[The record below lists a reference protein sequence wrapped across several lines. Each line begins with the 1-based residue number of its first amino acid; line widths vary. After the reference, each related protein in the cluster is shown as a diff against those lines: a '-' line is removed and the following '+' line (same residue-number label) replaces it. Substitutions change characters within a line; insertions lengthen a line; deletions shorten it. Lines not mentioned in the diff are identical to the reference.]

1 MNVHSLEVVVVL
13 VPLSVLVVK
22 LGLLVQ
28 VRFLVVVAVRVWEDL
43 GQGLN
48 PPHVTVWVD
57 PLDYLTWAL
66 NRCRCPWVG
75 PLEHGEFLRPS

>member
-13 VPLSVLVVK
+13 GQLSVLVVK
-22 LGLLVQ
+22 IGLLVQ

-43 GQGLN
+43 GQGSN

-66 NRCRCPWVG
+66 NRCKFPWVG
-75 PLEHGEFLRPS
+75 PPDYGEFLYPS